1 MVENRILSLRQ
12 VLRDEGV
19 DALLLWSLP
28 NIRYVTGFT
37 GSDAVVLVTARRVF
51 FLTDSRYVSQARQ
64 QARVDEIREYKVKT
78 DGVASVIAELGCR
91 RVGFEGEAVSV
102 AVFNKLRNQSA
113 DSLAWVPLDEHF
125 SRLRGVKA
133 LAELEFLADAA
144 GLHQEALEEI
154 LPRIRPGVSECDI
167 AFALEIALRR
177 RGGED
182 RAFDFIVASGRRGSL
197 PHGVASDKP
206 LAAGELVTIDFG
218 TRIGGYY
225 SDETVTLA
233 LGEVDTKLRQIYDC
247 VLEAHDRAIEA
258 IRPGAELKAID
269 AVARDHI
276 AENGYGDYFGHGLGH
291 GVGLQVHE
299 FPTLSPRSRDRVE
312 EGMVFTVE
320 PGIYVPGLGGVR
332 IEDMVV
338 VTADGSRRL
347 TRIPKEF
354 RTLPL
359 D

>member
-1 MVENRILSLRQ
+1 MIENRILSLRQ
-12 VLRDEGV
+12 ILRDEGV

-37 GSDAVVLVTARRVF
+37 GSDAVVVVTAKSVF
-51 FLTDSRYVSQARQ
+51 FLTDSRYVSQAQ
-64 QARVDEIREYKVKT
+64 QQVRVDEIREYKVKT
-78 DGVASVIAELGCR
+78 DGVGSLIAEIGCP

-102 AVFNKLRNQSA
+102 AIFNKLRSQSA
-113 DSLAWVPLDEHF
+113 DNLAWVPLDERF
-125 SRLRGVKA
+125 SRLRGIKS
-133 LAELEFLADAA
+133 LSELEFLENAA

-154 LPRIRPGVSECDI
+154 LPRIRPGVTERDV

-182 RAFDFIVASGRRGSL
+182 RAFDFIVASGPRGAL
-197 PHGVASDKP
+197 PHGVASDKQ
-206 LAAGELVTIDFG
+206 LASGELVTIDFG

-233 LGEVDTKLRQIYDC
+233 LGEVDPKLRRIYDC

-258 IRPGAELKAID
+258 IRPGAELKVID
-269 AVARDHI
+269 AVAREYI
-276 AENGYGDYFGHGLGH
+276 AECGYGDYFGHGLGH

-320 PGIYVPGLGGVR
+320 PGIYVPDLGGVR
-332 IEDMVV
+332 IEDMV
-338 VTADGSRRL
+338 TATAGGSRRL
-347 TRIPKEF
+347 TRISKEF
-354 RTLPL
+354 RTLPF

>member
-64 QARVDEIREYKVKT
+64 QARVDEVREYKVKT

-154 LPRIRPGVSECDI
+154 LPRIRPGVSERDI

>member
-1 MVENRILSLRQ
+1 MVESRILSLRRI
-12 VLRDEGV
+12 LRDEGI
-19 DALLLWSLP
+19 DALLLWSMP

-37 GSDAVVLVTARRVF
+37 GSDAAVVVTAKSIF

-64 QARVDEIREYKVKT
+64 QVRVDEIREYKVKI
-78 DGVASVIAELGCR
+78 DGVASLIASIGCH

-102 AVFNKLRNQSA
+102 AAYNKLRNQSA
-113 DSLAWVPLDEHF
+113 DNLAWVPLDERL
-125 SRLRGVKA
+125 SRQRGVKETS
-133 LAELEFLADAA
+133 ELELLEDAA
-144 GLHQEALEEI
+144 SLHVEALEEI
-154 LPRIRPGVSECDI
+154 LPQIRPGVSERDI
-167 AFALEIALRR
+167 ALALEVALRR

-182 RAFDFIVASGRRGSL
+182 RAFDYIVASGERGAL
-197 PHGVASDKP
+197 PHGVASDKR

-233 LGEVDTKLRQIYDC
+233 LGEIDSKLRQIYDC
-247 VLEAHDRAIEA
+247 VLEAHDRAIA
-258 IRPGAELKAID
+258 GIQPGVELKSVDAI
-269 AVARDHI
+269 AREHI
-276 AENGYGDYFGHGLGH
+276 AESGYGDYFGHGLGH

-320 PGIYVPGLGGVR
+320 PGIYVPDLGGVR

-338 VTADGSRRL
+338 ATAEGSRRL
-347 TRIPKEF
+347 TRISKGF

>member
-154 LPRIRPGVSECDI
+154 LPRIRPGVSERDI